1 MSLER
6 PLESLSDDALLAG
19 LADVLCQ
26 YRRVESSFIAHIA
39 EVDPRRL
46 FARYAC
52 PSMFVYCLNVLHL
65 SEGETNLR
73 IAVARA
79 AREHPVLLE
88 MLADG
93 RLHLSGIARLAPV
106 LTPGNRDVLLRRAV
120 HKSKRQIEEIVAEV
134 DPRPDA
140 PSVIRKLPER
150 PTAPPEPAEGVELVP
165 DSPLRFVPDA
175 DPCPSRAPLP
185 VFEPLSPARYKVQ
198 FTAGPELRDDLE
210 RLRALLRTEVPH
222 GDLAAIVGKAVREL
236 RQRLEARR
244 FAHTKSPRRGRSRA
258 TTSSRYLAAEVRRAV
273 YQRDGGRCRFVDA
286 QGRRCPERHRLEYHH
301 QHPYGRGGGNELDNI
316 CLMCHTHN
324 RYLAELD
331 YGKKKMDLYA
341 RMSRGAT
348 KSGEALE
355 TGNGRA
361 AALPIPDE
369 VAMGMNTPD

>member
-39 EVDPRRL
+39 EVDARRL

-150 PTAPPEPAEGVELVP
+150 PTAPPQPAEGVELVP

-198 FTAGPELRDDLE
+198 FTAGLSFATTWRGSG
-210 RLRALLRTEVPH
+210 RSC
-222 GDLAAIVGKAVREL
+222 
-236 RQRLEARR
+236 ARR
-244 FAHTKSPRRGRSRA
+244 CRTATSPRSSERRSESCGSGWRRGDSLRRSLPGGAGVGRPPHHDILRPRCDA
-258 TTSSRYLAAEVRRAV
+258 LSINATAGAAASWTRKEEDAPRGTASNITTSIRT
-273 YQRDGGRCRFVDA
+273 DA
-286 QGRRCPERHRLEYHH
+286 GV
-301 QHPYGRGGGNELDNI
+301 
-316 CLMCHTHN
+316 
-324 RYLAELD
+324 
-331 YGKKKMDLYA
+331 
-341 RMSRGAT
+341 AT
-348 KSGEALE
+348 SSTTSA
-355 TGNGRA
+355 
-361 AALPIPDE
+361 
-369 VAMGMNTPD
+369 